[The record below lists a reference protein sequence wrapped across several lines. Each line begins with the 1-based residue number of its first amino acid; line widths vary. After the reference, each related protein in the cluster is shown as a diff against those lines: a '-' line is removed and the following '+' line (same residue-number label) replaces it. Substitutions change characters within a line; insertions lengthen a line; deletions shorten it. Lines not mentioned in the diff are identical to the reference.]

1 MRGVSRP
8 MYGFH
13 TPEMAA
19 QRTLF
24 PRSSIDRKLRPVD
37 IDNPD
42 GLLLPGAYVVVHL
55 KLPAAIRSVTVPAN
69 TLLFT
74 REGLRVAVVRSGR
87 AELVPVAIGRDYGAS
102 VEIVSGIRAS
112 DSIILDPSDSLE
124 NSAPVRLQARGGRSK
139 RVQRS
144 PFL

>member
-1 MRGVSRP
+1 
-8 MYGFH
+8 MYGF
-13 TPEMAA
+13 TP
-19 QRTLF
+19 QRWPPNGPFSRGHPSTGN
-24 PRSSIDRKLRPVD
+24 SGQSIL
-37 IDNPD
+37 IIQTACS
-42 GLLLPGAYVVVHL
+42 LPGAYVVVHVI
-55 KLPAAIRSVTVPAN
+55 LPAATRSVTVPAN
-69 TLLFT
+69 TLLFR

-102 VEIVSGIRAS
+102 VEIVSGLRAS

-124 NSAPVRLQARGGRSK
+124 NSAPVRLQARCGRSK